1 MAVDN
6 KFIIK
11 KLQRLEEVFVLFSPL
26 TRMPYIACDEET
38 FDDQVYLFSTE
49 ESAKEFA
56 KDLGDKKIPA
66 ATLKFTNAQLNGFLN
81 SLYAL
86 DVNAV
91 IFSNDAGQ
99 NSIPVEELVKRP
111 DMEKI
116 AKEKIPV
123 MNPQLTLTMIYF
135 LQELRRPVKPETA
148 HLRELEDEMIVNLVK
163 SRFILG
169 IEASGDGENAD
180 GEKVDLKNVRIPF
193 FRSKEGDIYQPIY
206 TDFSEFRKHTGPNA
220 KKLRISSLAFSQLPQ
235 FFIENSKGFVIN
247 PASMNLVLTVEQI
260 KRILKDYEV

>member
-11 KLQRLEEVFVLFSPL
+11 KLQRLEKIFVLFSPL

-38 FDDQVYLFSTE
+38 FDDQVYLFSAE
-49 ESAKEFA
+49 ESAKKFVS
-56 KDLGDKKIPA
+56 DLETRKIPA
-66 ATLKFTNAQLNGFLN
+66 AVLTFTKAQMNGFLN

-91 IFSNDAGQ
+91 IFSDETGET
-99 NSIPVEELVKRP
+99 SVPVEDLAKRP

-135 LQELRRPVKPETA
+135 LQELRRPVKPDPA
-148 HLRELEDEMIVNLVK
+148 HLRELEDEMIVNLIK
-163 SRFILG
+163 SQFILG
-169 IEASGDGENAD
+169 IETAEEGENISSD
-180 GEKVDLKNVRIPF
+180 KIDFKNVRIPF
-193 FRSKEGDIYQPIY
+193 FRSKEGDIYQPVY

-220 KKLRISSLAFSQLPQ
+220 KKLRISSLAFQQLPQ
-235 FFIENSKGFVIN
+235 FFIKDSKGYVIN
-247 PASMNLVLTVEQI
+247 PASMNLVLTTEQI
-260 KRILKDYEV
+260 KRILRDYEG